1 MPTLSSNAPRTLID
15 RVLPDRS
22 RAYGWLVDAVLIV
35 LFSGFVALSAR
46 IAVPLPFTEVPLTG
60 LTLGVLVTGAVLGS
74 RRGAMV
80 LLLYLLEGVAGL
92 PVFAPSAVLPAGIGR
107 LLGPTGGYLIAS
119 PIAAVA
125 VGALAERGWDR
136 KPSLMALAMVLGNV
150 VIYAIA
156 ILWLTRFTGSLWL
169 ALVRGMFPFIPGD
182 LIKIGIATL
191 AVPGGWTLVRRLG
204 RRREQPMQRP

>member
-1 MPTLSSNAPRTLID
+1 MPTLSSNPPRTLID
-15 RVLPDRS
+15 LVLPDRP

-46 IAVPLPFTEVPLTG
+46 IALPLPFTEVPLTG
-60 LTLGVLVTGAVLGS
+60 LTLGVLFTGAVLGS
-74 RRGAMV
+74 RRGGMV

-92 PVFAPSAVLPAGIGR
+92 PVFAPSAVLPPGMGR
-107 LLGPTGGYLIAS
+107 LLGPTGGYLLAS
-119 PIAAVA
+119 PIAAAV

-136 KPSLMALAMVLGNV
+136 KPLLMALAMVLGNV

-191 AVPGGWTLVRRLG
+191 ALPGGWSLVRRLG
-204 RRREQPMQRP
+204 GRREQPVQRP